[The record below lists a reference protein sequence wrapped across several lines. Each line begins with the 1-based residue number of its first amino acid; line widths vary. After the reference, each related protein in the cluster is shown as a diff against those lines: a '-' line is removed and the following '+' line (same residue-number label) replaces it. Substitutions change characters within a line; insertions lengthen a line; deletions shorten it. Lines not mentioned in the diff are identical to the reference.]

1 MYAVCCVVC
10 VVVLDLKCV
19 QTNSPNY
26 LLLPLLF
33 LLFLLPLLPLLSQ
46 DIRQVMRVLIRGWE
60 RPTFDRLVAFWQ
72 EQEAKGAIDAAA
84 AAAAGAGAEKPWPCG
99 WPGLEAMLH
108 GVSCY
113 ARPLSVLDLQG
124 EGILIDLMRLLTTS
138 ALTGVTGD
146 SATPRET
153 LHAHGASHDVDDALL
168 KRDLLHP
175 AVSRMVAV
183 LLGVMADWV
192 RLYHIHLL

>member
-1 MYAVCCVVC
+1 M
-10 VVVLDLKCV
+10 
-19 QTNSPNY
+19 
-26 LLLPLLF
+26 
-33 LLFLLPLLPLLSQ
+33 
-46 DIRQVMRVLIRGWE
+46 MRVLIRGWE

-84 AAAAGAGAEKPWPCG
+84 AAAAGAGTGAEKPWPCG

-138 ALTGVTGD
+138 ALTGD
-146 SATPRET
+146 STTSSKET
-153 LHAHGASHDVDDALL
+153 LHAHDADDALL

-192 RLYHIHLL
+192 RRKRRATLYTLNSVYHGTGSELQVYT